1 MYALLYWFCPRC
13 VFLVLSSHFSH
24 LLFSCLVFLP
34 FYLRP
39 IFHLT
44 TPTISTTSTHSLCL
58 YGVSSICYGIV
69 ACSHHSIIF
78 SNANRK
84 WQAVNKIPFW
94 ISYFY
99 WTAHTHTHTP
109 QHKPCSCVWL
119 FSLAHSLSLTFTSVW
134 TQTLLLWLPK
144 SLSLFLRLCQTHTGL
159 HRVQLHSLRF

>member
-99 WTAHTHTHTP
+99 WTAHTHTHSTT
-109 QHKPCSCVWL
+109 QALFLCVTFLPCTFPL
-119 FSLAHSLSLTFTSVW
+119 FDIYFSVDTNPFTLTAKV
-134 TQTLLLWLPK
+134 